1 MTKADDVKAL
11 LMETSDR
18 LFFENGYDAVGVAD
32 ICKAA
37 GKAKGLFFYYFEKKE
52 NVVKALT
59 ENQIRQM
66 SAHLNETLGRMQLT
80 AADKLQ
86 FLMNTLISKQS
97 TGPRAMA
104 YFKQDGIPEWFDFY
118 AHELKDRYVFPIIR
132 ETAKAVAEG
141 NENQR
146 ITDEAIEIIYLGIS
160 AFMHRNFQRMADEIY
175 YRQAVSA
182 ISVTLENALSLPDG
196 SIVIE

>member
-32 ICKAA
+32 ICKAV

-80 AADKLQ
+80 ATDKLQ
-86 FLMNTLISKQS
+86 FLMNTLISRQS
-97 TGPRAMA
+97 TGPRTMA
-104 YFKQDGIPEWFDFY
+104 YFKQSGIPEWFDFY

-141 NENQR
+141 NENRR